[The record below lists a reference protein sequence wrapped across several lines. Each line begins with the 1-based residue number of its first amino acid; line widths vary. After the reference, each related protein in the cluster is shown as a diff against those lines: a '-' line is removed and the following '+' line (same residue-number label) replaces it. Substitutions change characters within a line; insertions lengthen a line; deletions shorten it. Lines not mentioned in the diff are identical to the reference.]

1 MLKHLVLS
9 VHANVWARVLLDI
22 RFFLSD
28 ILPVSIK
35 EAFVR
40 HEKKNTSKTIK
51 IRFLLPN
58 F

>member
-40 HEKKNTSKTIK
+40 HEKETLQKQ
-51 IRFLLPN
+51 
-58 F
+58 